1 MLLPRIVRSCL
12 GFFLKGFFF
21 FCSDWGGKRCANLFS
36 LRCGG
41 LEQVILMTGFLQRI
55 LCKQNVNLRGRK
67 GKAISC
73 PLTSVLS
80 YFFYNL
86 QGTSTPPTFECYF
99 STSHSSSQFPPTS
112 RKYVVLPNIFEYGFF
127 LHHLLEGQATLP
139 YLFTLPGLI
148 FLNVGWF
155 FCFCFFK

>member
-1 MLLPRIVRSCL
+1 MLMCCRKTSKPLVLARTQMCKRPTTEQNPNEHFLALACRQIRKERPIDIFFLNYTPSLSSSYFLFFFLISTSLQQNVMLLPRIVRSCL
-12 GFFLKGFFF
+12 GFFLKVFFF

-80 YFFYNL
+80 YFL
-86 QGTSTPPTFECYF
+86 
-99 STSHSSSQFPPTS
+99 
-112 RKYVVLPNIFEYGFF
+112 
-127 LHHLLEGQATLP
+127 
-139 YLFTLPGLI
+139 
-148 FLNVGWF
+148 
-155 FCFCFFK
+155 